1 MRHVVAAA
9 LSLLVLVG
17 AARAEEAEDA
27 ALRHIDRGVAAF
39 HAGEYTRAHL
49 EFEAAQGLVPAR
61 ANPYRWLA
69 LTEMQLGDCARAVG
83 NIAAFE
89 QRVAAEDPRLA
100 ELVRLRVL
108 CVREQAAPPA
118 PPPAPASRRPLV
130 RRPWFWGAVAGASA
144 VIVGGIVVGVARSG
158 DDVARLP
165 PVRCGNAGCAP

>member
-1 MRHVVAAA
+1 MRQVVAVTV
-9 LSLLVLVG
+9 LLLVLVG
-17 AARAEEAEDA
+17 AVRADGTEEA

-39 HAGEYTRAHL
+39 HAGEYTRAHQA
-49 EFEAAQGLVPAR
+49 FEEANRLVPDR

-108 CVREQAAPPA
+108 CEREQAAPPPA
-118 PPPAPASRRPLV
+118 APAPETRRPLV
-130 RRPWFWGAVAGASA
+130 RRPWFWGVVAGATA
-144 VIVGGIVVGVARSG
+144 VVVGGIVVGVARSG
-158 DDVARLP
+158 DDVTRLP
-165 PVRCGNAGCAP
+165 PVQCGNAGCTP